1 LTTWSGFALEGGPP
15 SSFTDPAA
23 LQGSDAI
30 RCEKLV
36 VTASVCTPVRCLG
49 CRIKP
54 LAVKSDMPRK
64 TRTCH
69 FSHDPKEKGFQ
80 LSDSRLDMD
89 ADQRVQKGYESCTI
103 FGVWCEQSCRKY
115 I

>member
-1 LTTWSGFALEGGPP
+1 MTTWSGFALEGGPP
-15 SSFTDPAA
+15 SSFTEPAA
-23 LQGSDAI
+23 LQGSDAL
-30 RCEKLV
+30 RYLQ
-36 VTASVCTPVRCLG
+36 
-49 CRIKP
+49 
-54 LAVKSDMPRK
+54 RK

-103 FGVWCEQSCRKY
+103 FGVWCEQSCRK
-115 I
+115 